1 MGDGTDK
8 RCARFDSL
16 VYFCS
21 DRGSFTPKPEHLLSQ
36 FDQETAVIALA
47 DDSWQGH
54 ISDQWN
60 IGNNPNGGYLLS
72 VALRALREAV
82 PHPDPLTV
90 TTHYLRPGQANKAC
104 EVQTELIRTGRS
116 LSTARATLLQEGKPC
131 LVVLAAF
138 SDLTKNV
145 GVDASLTIQAPSMPK
160 PEDCTQRSGTDQGID
175 LPILSRL
182 DTRLH
187 PTQAI
192 AGASEEAVLTGWIR
206 FTDGTP
212 PSAAALLLFAD
223 AFPPSPFAKLGVIGW
238 VPTIE
243 LTVQVRRHP
252 APGWIL
258 GRFVTEDLHNG
269 RMVENG
275 SLWDSNGDLV
285 AQSRQLGMVMGGD

>member
-1 MGDGTDK
+1 MSH
-8 RCARFDSL
+8 F
-16 VYFCS
+16 
-21 DRGSFTPKPEHLLSQ
+21 E
-36 FDQETAVIALA
+36 QETAVTAIADA
-47 DDSWQGH
+47 SWQGQ

-60 IGNNPNGGYLLS
+60 IGANPNGGYLVS
-72 VALRALREAV
+72 VALSALREVV

-90 TTHYLRPGQANKAC
+90 TTHYLRPGQGNKPC

-138 SDLTKNV
+138 SDLAQNV
-145 GVDASLTIQAPSMPK
+145 GVETSLTIEPPQMPV
-160 PEDCTQRSGTDQGID
+160 PDDCPQRSGNTQGID

-187 PTQAI
+187 PTQGI
-192 AGASEEAVLTGWIR
+192 AGASDEAVLTGWIR
-206 FTDGTP
+206 FADNTP

-223 AFPPSPFAKLGVIGW
+223 AFPPSPFAKLGVVGW

-258 GRFVTEDLHNG
+258 GQFITEDLHHG
-269 RMVENG
+269 RMVESG
-275 SLWDSNGDLV
+275 ILWDSNGDLV
-285 AQSRQLGMVMGGD
+285 AQSRQLGMVMAGDR